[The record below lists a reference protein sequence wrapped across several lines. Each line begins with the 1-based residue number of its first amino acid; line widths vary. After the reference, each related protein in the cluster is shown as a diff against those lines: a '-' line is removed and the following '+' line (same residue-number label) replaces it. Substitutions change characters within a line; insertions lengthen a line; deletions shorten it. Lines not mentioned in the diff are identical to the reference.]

1 MFEVDVCAGLLVNVK
16 TAPFQGADNDPGFEA
31 GKFGRHALDS
41 NFELFGQRWLMD
53 KGIVGN
59 FLAVLVQGADVAED
73 RVLSHLSSFLNSSS
87 IGNDPR
93 QSWNENVVATFGEL
107 FVDDGVAVLD
117 RQFLLVG

>member
-1 MFEVDVCAGLLVNVK
+1 
-16 TAPFQGADNDPGFEA
+16 
-31 GKFGRHALDS
+31 
-41 NFELFGQRWLMD
+41 MD

-117 RQFLLVG
+117 GKFLLVG